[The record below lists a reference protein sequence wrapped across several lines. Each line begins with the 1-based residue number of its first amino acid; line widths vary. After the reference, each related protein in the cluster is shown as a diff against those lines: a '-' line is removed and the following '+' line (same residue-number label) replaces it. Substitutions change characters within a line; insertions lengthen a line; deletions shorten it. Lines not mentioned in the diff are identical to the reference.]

1 MSKYGK
7 WIGGGLGWAFGGPI
21 GALLGFVFGSMFDT
35 MSSGKYEVNITRPA
49 DFKVSLLI
57 LAAAVMK
64 ADKKLLKSELNYV
77 KAFFIQNFGTTE
89 LEEKML
95 FFRDILKQDIEINEI
110 CAQIKQYMDY
120 SARLQLLHFLFG
132 LAYADGEIDKL
143 ETEIIKNISNNLGI
157 SINDFES
164 LKAIFVKSDPISAYK
179 ILEISPEAS
188 IDEIKKAYR
197 AMAKKYH
204 PDKVTH
210 LGDEFQKA
218 ATEKFKAVNNA
229 YEEIKKQRNFV

>member
-35 MSSGKYEVNITRPA
+35 MSSGKYEVNKTRPA

-64 ADKKLLKSELNYV
+64 ADEKLLKSELNYV
-77 KAFFIQNFGTTE
+77 KAFFIQNFGTAD

-132 LAYADGEIDKL
+132 LAYADGEIDKV
-143 ETEIIKNISNNLGI
+143 ETEVIKNISNNLGI
-157 SINDFES
+157 SINDFDS
-164 LKAIFVKSDPISAYK
+164 LKAIFVKTDPISAYK